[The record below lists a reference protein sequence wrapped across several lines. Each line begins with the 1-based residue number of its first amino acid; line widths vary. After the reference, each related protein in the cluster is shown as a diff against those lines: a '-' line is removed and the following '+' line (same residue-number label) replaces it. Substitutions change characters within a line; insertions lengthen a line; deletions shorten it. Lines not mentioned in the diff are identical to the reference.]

1 MKGNLMKV
9 LASGFA
15 VSLILAVMV
24 LGQDPKQMMQEKA
37 AALKQS
43 VAQNQAALRKYTWIE
58 KTQLSLKGEVKNTK
72 IESCQYGPNGKV
84 QKTPLSAPPP
94 PPEKKRGLK
103 GKVIEKKVG
112 EMKDYM
118 ERAVSLIGRYVPPSP
133 DKIQAVL
140 AAGKASLSQAGP
152 GAMQLIFKDYVK
164 PGDAVTFTVD
174 SASKVIQQ
182 LAVNT
187 YLDEQDKDAISL
199 TVNFQTLPDG
209 TNCTARKLLNVAAKQ
224 IVVNIEDSNY
234 KKLAQ

>member
-1 MKGNLMKV
+1 MKRNQMKV
-9 LASGFA
+9 FALGFTAS
-15 VSLILAVMV
+15 VLLAVMV
-24 LGQDPKQMMQEKA
+24 YGQDAKQMMQQKA

-43 VAQNQAALRKYTWIE
+43 AAENQAALRHYTWIE
-58 KTQLSLKGEVKNTK
+58 KTQLSLKGEVKSTK
-72 IESCQYGPNGKV
+72 VDSCQYGPDGKV
-84 QKTPLSAPPP
+84 KKTPVSTPP

-103 GKVIEKKVG
+103 GKIVEKKTD

-118 ERAVSLIGRYVPPSP
+118 ERAVSLIQRYVPPSP
-133 DKIQAVL
+133 DKIQAAL
-140 AAGKASLSQAGP
+140 AAGKVSLSQAGP

-164 PGDAVTFTVD
+164 QGDAVTFTVD
-174 SASKVIQQ
+174 SAAKVIRQ

-187 YLDEQDKDAISL
+187 YLDEQDKDAIAL

-209 TNCTARKLLNVAAKQ
+209 TNYAASKALNVAAKQ

>member
-1 MKGNLMKV
+1 MKTNQMKV
-9 LASGFA
+9 FALGFA
-15 VSLILAVMV
+15 ISLILAVMV
-24 LGQDPKQMMQEKA
+24 YGQDLQQLMQQKA

-43 VAQNQAALRKYTWIE
+43 AAQNQAALHHYTWTE
-58 KTQLSLKGEVKNTK
+58 KTQISLKGEVKSTK
-72 IESCQYGPNGKV
+72 VDSCQYGPDGKV
-84 QKTPLSAPPP
+84 HKTSVSAPP

-103 GKVIEKKVG
+103 GKIVEKKTD

-118 ERAVSLIGRYVPPSP
+118 DRAVALIGRYVPPSP
-133 DKIQAVL
+133 NKIQAVL

-164 PGDAVTFTVD
+164 TGDAVTFTVD
-174 SASKVIQQ
+174 SAAKVIRQ

-199 TVNFQTLPDG
+199 TVNFETLPDG
-209 TNCTARKLLNVAAKQ
+209 TNCAAGKVLNVEAKK
-224 IVVNIEDSNY
+224 IVVNVEDSNY

>member
-1 MKGNLMKV
+1 MKRKV
-9 LASGFA
+9 VALGFA
-15 VSLILAVMV
+15 TSLIVVVMLYGQD
-24 LGQDPKQMMQEKA
+24 LGQMLQQKA

-43 VAQNQAALRKYTWIE
+43 AAQNQAALHQYTWIE
-58 KTQLSLKGEVKNTK
+58 KTEISLKGEVKNTK
-72 IESCQYGPNGKV
+72 VEACRYGPDGKV
-84 QKTPLSAPPP
+84 QKTPVSEPPP
-94 PPEKKRGLK
+94 PQKKRWLK
-103 GKVIEKKVG
+103 GKVVAKKTG
-112 EMKDYM
+112 EMKEYM

-174 SASKVIQQ
+174 SAAKVIRQ

-199 TVNFQTLPDG
+199 AVNFQKLPDG
-209 TNCTARKLLNVAAKQ
+209 TNCTAGKVLNVAAKK
-224 IVVNIEDSNY
+224 IVVNIVDSNY
-234 KKLAQ
+234 QKTAN

>member
-1 MKGNLMKV
+1 MKQNLMKAIA
-9 LASGFA
+9 LGFA
-15 VSLILAVMV
+15 TSLTLTLMV
-24 LGQDPKQMMQEKA
+24 YGQDLKQIMQEKA

-43 VAQNQAALRKYTWIE
+43 VAQNQAALRHYAWVE
-58 KTQLSLKGEVKNTK
+58 KTELSLKGEVKSTK
-72 IESCQYGPNGKV
+72 VDSCQYGPDGKV
-84 QKTPLSAPPP
+84 QKTSVSAPP

-103 GKVIEKKVG
+103 GRVIEKKKG
-112 EMKDYM
+112 EMKEYM
-118 ERAVSLIGRYVPPSP
+118 ERAVSLIGHYVPPAP

-174 SASKVIQQ
+174 SAAKVIRH
-182 LAVNT
+182 LEVNT

-209 TNCTARKLLNVAAKQ
+209 TNYAAGKVLNVAAKQ
-224 IVVNIEDSNY
+224 IVVNIVDSNY

>member
-1 MKGNLMKV
+1 MKV
-9 LASGFA
+9 VALGFT

-24 LGQDPKQMMQEKA
+24 YGQDLKQMLQQKA

-43 VAQNQAALRKYTWIE
+43 AAENQAALRHYSWIE
-58 KTQLSLKGEVKNTK
+58 KTQISLKGEVKSTK
-72 IESCQYGPNGKV
+72 VDSCQYGPDGKV
-84 QKTPLSAPPP
+84 QKTPVSTPP

-103 GKVIEKKVG
+103 GKVVAKKTG
-112 EMKDYM
+112 EMKEYM

-133 DKIQAVL
+133 EKIQAVL
-140 AAGKASLSQAGP
+140 GAGKASLSQAGP

-174 SASKVIQQ
+174 SAAKVIRQ

-199 TVNFQTLPDG
+199 AVNFQTLPDG
-209 TNCTARKLLNVAAKQ
+209 TNCAASKVLNVAAKQ

>member
-1 MKGNLMKV
+1 MKRNLMRV
-9 LASGFA
+9 YALGFS

-24 LGQDPKQMMQEKA
+24 YGQDLKQMLQEKA
-37 AALKQS
+37 GALKQS
-43 VAQNQAALRKYTWIE
+43 VAQNQAALHQYSWIE
-58 KTQLSLKGEVKNTK
+58 KTQISLKGEVKNTK
-72 IESCQYGPNGKV
+72 IESCQYGPDGKV
-84 QKTPLSAPPP
+84 QKTPVSVPP

-103 GKVIEKKVG
+103 GKVIEKKTG

-140 AAGKASLSQAGP
+140 GAGKASLSQAGP

-164 PGDAVTFTVD
+164 SGDSVTFTVD
-174 SASKVIQQ
+174 SAAKVIRQ

-209 TNCTARKLLNVAAKQ
+209 TNYTAGKVLNVAAKQ

>member
-1 MKGNLMKV
+1 MKQKLMKV
-9 LASGFA
+9 FALGFA
-15 VSLILAVMV
+15 VSLILAGMMSS
-24 LGQDPKQMMQEKA
+24 QDLQQMLQQKA

-43 VAQNQAALRKYTWIE
+43 AAENQAALRHYTWIE
-58 KTQLSLKGEVKNTK
+58 KTQLSLKGEVKSTK
-72 IESCQYGPNGKV
+72 VDSCQYGPDGKV
-84 QKTPLSAPPP
+84 HKTSVSAPP

-103 GKVIEKKVG
+103 GKVIEKKTG

-118 ERAVSLIGRYVPPSP
+118 ERAVSLIGRYVPPSSQ
-133 DKIQAVL
+133 KIQAVL

-152 GAMQLIFKDYVK
+152 GATQLILKDYVK
-164 PGDAVTFTVD
+164 SGDSVTFTVD

-182 LAVNT
+182 LAIST

-209 TNCTARKLLNVAAKQ
+209 TNCASGKVLNVAAKQ
-224 IVVNIEDSNY
+224 IVVNVEDSNY